1 MHQYKIE
8 IYEYTEAGSLG
19 ALIATRYA
27 DNPEQARLICADYE
41 RIKQPNGMKAH
52 KVDLHVLCY
61 KLCTDK
67 AAFFSQFQA

>member
-27 DNPEQARLICADYE
+27 DNHEQARLMCDEYE
-41 RIKQPNGMKAH
+41 SQTQENGMKAY
-52 KVDLHVLCY
+52 KVNLHMLCY
-61 KLCTDK
+61 KFVEDK
-67 AAFFSQFQA
+67 ATFFAQFKA